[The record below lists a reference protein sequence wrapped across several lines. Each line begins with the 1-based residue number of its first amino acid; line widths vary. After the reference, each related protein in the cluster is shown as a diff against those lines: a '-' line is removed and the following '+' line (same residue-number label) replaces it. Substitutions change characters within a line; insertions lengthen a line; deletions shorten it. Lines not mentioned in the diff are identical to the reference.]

1 MGKGNFT
8 PEEVQ
13 LLKKNPNVRSVAD
26 RRITYTKAFKVHFV
40 NEYRMG
46 KSPTQ
51 IFREAGFDVKV
62 LGHKRIERA
71 SANWKEAYEANKL
84 SVRQGENT
92 IDNKKKTK
100 AEEEHLKLVELGN
113 EVENLKKQIK
123 RLNALMG
130 ID

>member
-8 PEEVQ
+8 PEEIQ
-13 LLKKNPNVRSVAD
+13 LLKGNPNVRGVSD

-40 NEYRMG
+40 NEYGIG

-100 AEEEHLKLVELGN
+100 AEEEHLTLAELGQ
-113 EVENLKKQIK
+113 EMESLKKQVK
-123 RLNALMG
+123 RLNALLG